1 MRSSNTITEEEFKA
15 IEQTRRD
22 ITIKLYRAELPES
35 IHGFSHMNR
44 NGSYLI
50 VLDSTDSQERQTATF
65 LHECLHI
72 FHEDH
77 TNEDLTASQIAQ
89 IEAIRHKEIIDML
102 ETLKA
107 EG

>member
-1 MRSSNTITEEEFKA
+1 MRSSNTITEKEFEA

-22 ITIKLYRAELPES
+22 ITIKLYRAELPET
-35 IHGFSHMNR
+35 IRGFSHQNR

-50 VLDSTDSQERQTATF
+50 FLNSTDSQERQTATF

-77 TNEDLTASQIAQ
+77 NNTDLTASQ

>member
-1 MRSSNTITEEEFKA
+1 MRSSNTITEEEFNA

-35 IHGFSHMNR
+35 MHGFSHMNR

-77 TNEDLTASQIAQ
+77 TNEGLTASQIAQ

>member
-1 MRSSNTITEEEFKA
+1 MRSSNTITEEEFEA

-22 ITIKLYRAELPES
+22 ITIKLYRAELPET
-35 IHGFSHMNR
+35 IRGFSRLNR
-44 NGSYLI
+44 NGIYQIFLN
-50 VLDSTDSQERQTATF
+50 STDSQERQTATF

-77 TNEDLTASQIAQ
+77 SNEDLTASQ